1 MIMRKEKMLPI
12 LYAIRIIFIT
22 ALLAAAGCSSTPKP
36 PIAQISLNVQPMIN
50 PYTDG
55 IREPEPRP
63 VTIRI
68 YELKSQTAFST
79 ADYHSLISYYKE
91 TLDSDLLNSEEFQL
105 FPGKKLRFNR
115 TLHPDTR
122 FVGVVSAFRDLEH
135 ARWRATAALPPDESN
150 PEIYV
155 LLEGNQVLIG
165 ARPECSFLCRLRS
178 PAPPA
183 GSLYEIIEHPAE
195 ESSLVSD

>member
-1 MIMRKEKMLPI
+1 MLPVSYVI
-12 LYAIRIIFIT
+12 QIVFIT
-22 ALLAAAGCSSTPKP
+22 TLLAIAGCNSTPKP
-36 PIAQISLNVQPMIN
+36 PVARISLNIQPTIN

-55 IREPEPRP
+55 ISKPEPRP

-79 ADYHSLISYYKE
+79 ADYHSLTSHYKE
-91 TLDSDLLNSEEFQL
+91 ILDNDLLNSEEFQL
-105 FPGKKLRFNR
+105 FPGKKFKFDR

-122 FVGVVSAFRDLEH
+122 FVGVVSAFRNLEH
-135 ARWRATAALPPDESN
+135 SRWRAMAALPPEESN

-155 LLEGNQVLIG
+155 LLEGNQVSIG
-165 ARPECSFLCRLRS
+165 AKPACSFFCRLWS
-178 PAPPA
+178 PDPPA
-183 GSLYEIIEHPAE
+183 GSLYEVIEHPAE